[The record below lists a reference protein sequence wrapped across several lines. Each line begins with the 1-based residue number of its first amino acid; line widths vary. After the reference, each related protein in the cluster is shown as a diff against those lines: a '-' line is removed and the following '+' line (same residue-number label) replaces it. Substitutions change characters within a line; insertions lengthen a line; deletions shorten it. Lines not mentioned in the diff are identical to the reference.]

1 MGLFHRKEKEAT
13 EVKAAP
19 ITASA
24 NKKASCDAYC
34 FLHKDEERI
43 AVLQTNHDFELATKT
58 LYMKGLGGRRIY
70 KYFYKYEDVTI
81 ERDPKNEADKN
92 AVKILV
98 NGQFYGYV
106 NRNDAPAL
114 GKAIKKGMIEKCAII
129 MVGGPYRYIIS
140 EDQSTAGFQDE
151 KITLEV
157 TFK

>member
-13 EVKAAP
+13 EVKAET
-19 ITASA
+19 ITASS
-24 NKKASCDAYC
+24 NKVVQCQAYC

-58 LYMKGLGGRRIY
+58 LFMKGHGGKRVY
-70 KYFYKYEDVTI
+70 KYFYKYDDVTI
-81 ERDPKNEADKN
+81 ERDPKNEVDKN

-114 GKAIKKGMIEKCAII
+114 GKAIKKGLIEKCAVI
-129 MVGGPYRYIIS
+129 MVGGPYRHIIS
-140 EDQSTAGFQDE
+140 EEQSTAGFQDE

>member
-1 MGLFHRKEKEAT
+1 MGLFHKKDK
-13 EVKAAP
+13 EVKDATP
-19 ITASA
+19 TIITTSVRNVATY
-24 NKKASCDAYC
+24 DAYC

-58 LYMKGLGGRRIY
+58 LFMKGLGGKRVY

-81 ERDPKNEADKN
+81 ERDPKNAVDKN

-114 GKAIKKGMIEKCAII
+114 GKAIKKGLIEKCAVI
-129 MVGGPYRYIIS
+129 MVGGPYRHIIS
-140 EDQSTAGFQDE
+140 EEQSTAGFQDE